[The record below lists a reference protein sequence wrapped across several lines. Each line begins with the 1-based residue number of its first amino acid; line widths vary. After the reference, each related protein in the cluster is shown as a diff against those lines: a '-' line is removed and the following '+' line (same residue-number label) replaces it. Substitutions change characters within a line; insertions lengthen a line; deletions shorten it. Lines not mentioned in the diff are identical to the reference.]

1 MIGKKSKIET
11 SFYQQNED
19 LELFLEKNE
28 NFGKCTLL
36 GEGFEISVSFPL
48 KDENII
54 SFENEIAHH
63 EEMTEWDR
71 KRIYFSLSKK
81 FKSQKISDF
90 KITEQWEKERCYKIG
105 SKYKY
110 NFSYPYDD
118 LIIKFSEVKDY
129 FKDYFQASKIRKEYI
144 SDFLNFWFGKAETEI
159 LVKNDN
165 IFISK
170 VLDLILKNSNKLKR
184 KYFDLKISDKF
195 GNKMFLG
202 IKRRKIIIPEK
213 EENGKK
219 YKDYGT
225 EYTIANK
232 YIEEKYYKHLFYIK
246 LFENFKNFE
255 SDIRFSPRLSILWE
269 RFFLEEKT
277 SKKEFFSSYFL
288 NENEKL
294 REEFVKKI
302 DAFFEK
308 TNIFY

>member
-1 MIGKKSKIET
+1 MIGKKNKIET
-11 SFYQQNED
+11 SFYQKNED

-28 NFGKCTLL
+28 DFGKCTLL
-36 GEGFEISVSFPL
+36 GEGFEISASFPL
-48 KDENII
+48 KDENTVL
-54 SFENEIAHH
+54 FENEIAHS
-63 EEMTEWDR
+63 EEMTNWDK

-81 FKSQKISDF
+81 LKSRKISDLQI
-90 KITEQWEKERCYKIG
+90 KEQWQKEQRYKIG

-118 LIIKFSEVKDY
+118 LIIKFSETQNH
-129 FKDYFQASKIRKEYI
+129 FKDYFQTSKSRKEYV
-144 SDFLNFWFGKAETEI
+144 SDFLSFWFGKAEMEI
-159 LVKNDN
+159 NFKKDS
-165 IFISK
+165 IFTSK
-170 VLDLILKNSNKLKR
+170 VLDIVLKNSNKLKR
-184 KYFDLKISDKF
+184 KYFDLKISDEF

-202 IKRRKIIIPEK
+202 IKRRKFIIPEK

-232 YIEEKYYKHLFYIK
+232 YSEEKYYKHLFYIK
-246 LFENFKNFE
+246 LFENFKYLEN
-255 SDIRFSPRLSILWE
+255 DVRFSPRLSVLWE
-269 RFFLEEKT
+269 RVFLEEET

-302 DAFFEK
+302 DAFFKK

>member
-11 SFYQQNED
+11 SFHQQNED

-28 NFGKCTLL
+28 EFGKCTLL

-54 SFENEIAHH
+54 LFENEIVNY
-63 EEMTEWDR
+63 EEMTEWDK

-81 FKSQKISDF
+81 FKSRKISDSQI
-90 KITEQWEKERCYKIG
+90 KEQWEKEQRYKTG

-110 NFSYPYDD
+110 NFSYPY
-118 LIIKFSEVKDY
+118 
-129 FKDYFQASKIRKEYI
+129 FKDYFQVSKNRKEYI
-144 SDFLNFWFGKAETEI
+144 SDFLNFWFGKAEMEI
-159 LVKNDN
+159 FFKNDS
-165 IFISK
+165 IFTSK

-255 SDIRFSPRLSILWE
+255 SDVRFSPRLSILWE
-269 RFFLEEKT
+269 RFFLEEET
-277 SKKEFFSSYFL
+277 SKKEFFSSYFV

-302 DAFFEK
+302 DVFFKK
-308 TNIFY
+308 TTIFY

>member
-1 MIGKKSKIET
+1 MIGKKNKIAT

-28 NFGKCTLL
+28 DFGKCTLL

-54 SFENEIAHH
+54 SFENEVADY
-63 EEMTEWDR
+63 EEMTDR
-71 KRIYFSLSKK
+71 DKTRIYFSLSKK
-81 FKSQKISDF
+81 LKSRKISDSQI
-90 KITEQWEKERCYKIG
+90 KEQWEKEQRYKIG

-118 LIIKFSEVKDY
+118 LIIKFSEIQNY
-129 FKDYFQASKIRKEYI
+129 FKDYFQASKKRKEYI
-144 SDFLNFWFGKAETEI
+144 LDFLNFWFGKAEMEI
-159 LVKNDN
+159 IFKNDS
-165 IFISK
+165 IFTSK

-184 KYFDLKISDKF
+184 KYFDLKISDNF
-195 GNKMFLG
+195 GNKVFLG

-246 LFENFKNFE
+246 LFESFKYLKN
-255 SDIRFSPRLSILWE
+255 DVRFSPRLSVLWE
-269 RFFLEEKT
+269 RFFLEEET
-277 SKKEFFSSYFL
+277 NKKEVFSSYFA

-294 REEFVKKI
+294 RKEFVKKI